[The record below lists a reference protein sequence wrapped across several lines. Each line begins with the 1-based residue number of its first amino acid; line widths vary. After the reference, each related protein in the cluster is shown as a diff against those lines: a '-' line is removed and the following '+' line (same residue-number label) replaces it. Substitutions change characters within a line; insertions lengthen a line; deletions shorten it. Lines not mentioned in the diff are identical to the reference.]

1 MAGRP
6 KIEINWEDVR
16 KLSLLQCT
24 QNEIASFLGVS
35 VDTLLRRK
43 EFCELHKKGMEEGRM
58 SLRRLQWK
66 KAQEGNTTMLI
77 WLGKQYLGQ
86 SDKQELTGK
95 DGKALVPDIKFEVI
109 DKEAEIATKQIMNG
123 EVK

>member
-66 KAQEGNTTMLI
+66 KAQDGNTTMLI

-86 SDKQELTGK
+86 SDKQELSGK
-95 DGKALVPDIKFEVI
+95 DGQPLSPNINMIVS
-109 DKEAEIATKQIMNG
+109 DKGKQITKDLVNG
-123 EVK
+123 ET

>member
-66 KAQEGNTTMLI
+66 KAQDGNTTMLI

-95 DGKALVPDIKFEVI
+95 DGKSLVPDIKFEVI
-109 DKEAEIATKQIMNG
+109 DKEAKEATEHLING

>member
-66 KAQEGNTTMLI
+66 KAQDGNTTMLI

-95 DGKALVPDIKFEVI
+95 DGKSLVPDIKFEVI

-123 EVK
+123 EIK

>member
-1 MAGRP
+1 
-6 KIEINWEDVR
+6 
-16 KLSLLQCT
+16 
-24 QNEIASFLGVS
+24 
-35 VDTLLRRK
+35 
-43 EFCELHKKGMEEGRM
+43 MEEGRM

-95 DGKALVPDIKFEVI
+95 DGKSLVPDIKFEVI
-109 DKEAEIATKQIMNG
+109 DKEAKGVTEHLING

>member
-1 MAGRP
+1 MARP
-6 KIEINWEDVR
+6 KIQINWGQVE
-16 KLSLLQCT
+16 KLAMLQCT
-24 QNEIASFLGVS
+24 EKEIASFCGIS
-35 VDTLLRRK
+35 VDTLRRRK
-43 EFCELHKKGMEEGRM
+43 EFCLLHKKGMEEGRM

-66 KAQEGNTTMLI
+66 KAQDGNTTMLI

-95 DGKALVPDIKFEVI
+95 DGKSLVPDIKFEVI
-109 DKEAEIATKQIMNG
+109 DKEAKEATEHLING

>member
-6 KIEINWEDVR
+6 KIQIDWVTVE
-16 KLSLLQCT
+16 KLALLQCT
-24 QNEIASFLGVS
+24 QEEIASFVGVS
-35 VDTLLRRK
+35 VDTLRNRK
-43 EFCELHKKGMEEGRM
+43 EFIGIYKKGQLEGKM

-66 KAQEGNTTMLI
+66 KANEGNVTMII

-95 DGKALVPDIKFEVI
+95 DGKSLVPDIKFEVI
-109 DKEAEIATKQIMNG
+109 DKEAKEATERLMNG

>member
-86 SDKQELTGK
+86 SDKQELSGK
-95 DGKALVPDIKFEVI
+95 DGQPLSPNINMIVS
-109 DKEAEIATKQIMNG
+109 DKGKQITKDLVNG
-123 EVK
+123 ET

>member
-66 KAQEGNTTMLI
+66 KANEGNVTMLI

-109 DKEAEIATKQIMNG
+109 DKETKEATEHLING

>member
-66 KAQEGNTTMLI
+66 KAQDGNTTMLI

-95 DGKALVPDIKFEVI
+95 DGKSLVPDIKFEVM
-109 DKEAEIATKQIMNG
+109 DKEAKEATERLMNG

>member
-43 EFCELHKKGMEEGRM
+43 EFCVLHKKGMEEGRM

-66 KAQEGNTTMLI
+66 KANEGNVTMLI

-109 DKEAEIATKQIMNG
+109 DKETKEATEHLING

>member
-24 QNEIASFLGVS
+24 ENEIASFLGVS

-66 KAQEGNTTMLI
+66 KAQDGNTTMLI

-95 DGKALVPDIKFEVI
+95 DGQPLESKPVFIVA
-109 DKEAEIATKQIMNG
+109 DKETQKAAEAIINEAK
-123 EVK
+123 

>member
-6 KIEINWEDVR
+6 KIEIDWEDVR

-43 EFCELHKKGMEEGRM
+43 EFCELYKKGMEEGRM

-66 KAQEGNTTMLI
+66 KAQDGNTTMLI

-95 DGKALVPDIKFEVI
+95 DGKSLVPDIKFEVI
-109 DKEAEIATKQIMNG
+109 DKEAKEATEHLING

>member
-43 EFCELHKKGMEEGRM
+43 EFCVLHKKGMEEGRM

-66 KAQEGNTTMLI
+66 KAQDGNTTMLI

-86 SDKQELTGK
+86 SDKQEMTGK
-95 DGKALVPDIKFEVI
+95 DGKPLISEMKFEVI
-109 DKEAEIATKQIMNG
+109 SKGAEIATKQIMNG

>member
-24 QNEIASFLGVS
+24 ENEIASFLGVS

-66 KAQEGNTTMLI
+66 KAQDGNTTMLI

-95 DGKALVPDIKFEVI
+95 DGQPLESKPVFIVA
-109 DKEAEIATKQIMNG
+109 DKETQRAAEAIMSG
-123 EVK
+123 EK

>member
-66 KAQEGNTTMLI
+66 KAQDGNTTMLI

-95 DGKALVPDIKFEVI
+95 DGQPLESKPVFIVA
-109 DKEAEIATKQIMNG
+109 DKETQKAAEAIINEA
-123 EVK
+123 E

>member
-43 EFCELHKKGMEEGRM
+43 EFCELYKKGMEEGRM

-66 KAQEGNTTMLI
+66 KAQDGNTTMLI

-95 DGKALVPDIKFEVI
+95 DGKSLVPDIKFEVI
-109 DKEAEIATKQIMNG
+109 DKEAKEATEHLING